1 MIRQLKKPAKPT
13 QRLRNTICEVQCKR
27 SLFPLIL
34 LAFVGKLNYRAS
46 PHIPPEG
53 ILMHETQHKKR
64 KDVVNRLSRIE
75 GHVRGLRKM
84 VEEDKDCPDIL
95 LQVAAVRAAL
105 NQVGR
110 ILLED
115 HMETC
120 VLEAAKEG
128 TGEKA
133 IEDLKAALVKFL

>member
-1 MIRQLKKPAKPT
+1 METTHHKHHK
-13 QRLRNTICEVQCKR
+13 EV
-27 SLFPLIL
+27 I
-34 LAFVGKLNYRAS
+34 
-46 PHIPPEG
+46 
-53 ILMHETQHKKR
+53 
-64 KDVVNRLSRIE
+64 NRLSRIE

-115 HMETC
+115 HMESC
-120 VLEAAKEG
+120 VVEAAKEG
-128 TGEKA
+128 QGEKA
-133 IEDLKAALVKFL
+133 IEDLKAALMKFMA

>member
-1 MIRQLKKPAKPT
+1 M
-13 QRLRNTICEVQCKR
+13 E
-27 SLFPLIL
+27 
-34 LAFVGKLNYRAS
+34 
-46 PHIPPEG
+46 H
-53 ILMHETQHKKR
+53 QHKHHKE
-64 KDVVNRLSRIE
+64 VINRLSRIE

-115 HMETC
+115 HMESC
-120 VLEAAKEG
+120 VVEAAKEG
-128 TGEKA
+128 KEQQA
-133 IEDLKAALVKFL
+133 IDDLKAALMKFMT

>member
-1 MIRQLKKPAKPT
+1 MEETRHKRHK
-13 QRLRNTICEVQCKR
+13 EV
-27 SLFPLIL
+27 I
-34 LAFVGKLNYRAS
+34 
-46 PHIPPEG
+46 
-53 ILMHETQHKKR
+53 
-64 KDVVNRLSRIE
+64 NRLSRIE

-115 HMETC
+115 HMESC
-120 VLEAAKEG
+120 VIEATKDG
-128 TGEKA
+128 QGEKA
-133 IEDLKAALVKFL
+133 IEDLKAALMKFMT